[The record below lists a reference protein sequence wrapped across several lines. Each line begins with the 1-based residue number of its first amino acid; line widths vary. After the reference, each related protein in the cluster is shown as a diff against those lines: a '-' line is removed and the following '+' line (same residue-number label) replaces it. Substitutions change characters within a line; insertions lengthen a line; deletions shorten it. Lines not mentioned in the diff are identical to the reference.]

1 MITGRVPCNKL
12 GSTGYPGEKGEMP
25 VREGFL
31 EGEMS
36 KLTFERAGRNLE
48 RCVWGGGQ
56 RVPDRRNS

>member
-12 GSTGYPGEKGEMP
+12 GSVGCPGEKGEMT

-31 EGEMS
+31 EEVMS
-36 KLTFERAGRNLE
+36 KLIFERAGGNLE

-56 RVPDRRNS
+56 RVPD